1 MTATAF
7 SRRLVRACAL
17 LAAAATTGKA
27 DEAGVDFF
35 EKKIRPVLIERCHEC
50 HAADKKV
57 KAGLRLDHAEG
68 WLRGGDS
75 GPAVIPGKPDESPL
89 IKAIRYTKLEFEAM
103 PPKSALPKQEVALLE
118 EWVRRGAP
126 APATPAPVAGV
137 TAGRRAMTVEE
148 GRRFWSFVPPVRP
161 AAPAAEASAEVAPE
175 REQES

>member
-7 SRRLVRACAL
+7 TRRLARTCAL
-17 LAAAATTGKA
+17 LAAAASAGAA
-27 DEAGVDFF
+27 DETGIEFF

-75 GPAVIPGKPDESPL
+75 GPAVVPGKPDESPL

-103 PPKSALPKQEVALLE
+103 PPDSNSKQIWTHRSESLFLDTFGRPDPNQDPISSSEKSTGT
-118 EWVRRGAP
+118 VRYL
-126 APATPAPVAGV
+126 
-137 TAGRRAMTVEE
+137 
-148 GRRFWSFVPPVRP
+148 
-161 AAPAAEASAEVAPE
+161 
-175 REQES
+175 